1 MTFTFNTE
9 RSPLLNAEQLKD
21 YFKKYIN
28 ESKKEIIVCSAYIT
42 TPGIQWFK
50 ENIEDKNVKCRI
62 VTKWS
67 PSDLLSGSSSLDI
80 YSICKSNKWT
90 LEIIEDLH
98 AKFYL
103 MDKKH
108 LITGSLNL
116 TGRGIGLVP
125 ISNKEFGVYLET
137 TNDDLSNIDL
147 LLEDTTIVDD
157 HIYNLY
163 EKWLLDNKDFV
174 KQKIPELPIG
184 LKNIKEKK
192 LNKIWVTNFPWASP
206 SYFLNNINEKSEEIN
221 HDKNLFNIYHS
232 ENAEELLKHKLLSSD
247 IFRWFKKKILEKEN
261 KIFYFGEISEL
272 IHNSLFDDPKPYR
285 KSIKQL
291 QINLLDYIK
300 FFKIDGFEFTQP
312 NYSEKIVYKH

>member
-9 RSPLLNAEQLKD
+9 RSPLLNAEQLKE
-21 YFKKYIN
+21 YFKKYLQ
-28 ESKKEIIVCSAYIT
+28 ESRNEIIACSAYIT
-42 TPGIQWFK
+42 TTGIKWLR
-50 ENIEDKNVKCRI
+50 ESIADKNVKCRI

-80 YSICKSNKWT
+80 YHICKKNKWT

-137 TNDDLSNIDL
+137 TNDDLTNIDL
-147 LLEDTTIVDD
+147 LLEDSTIVDD
-157 HIYNLY
+157 HIYKLY
-163 EKWLLDNKDFV
+163 EAWLLENKDFV
-174 KQKIPELPIG
+174 KQKIPELPVE

-192 LNKIWVTNFPWASP
+192 LTKIWVTNFPWISP
-206 SYFLNNINEKSEEIN
+206 GEFLSNINTKSEEIN
-221 HDKNLFNIYHS
+221 HDKDLFNIYHS
-232 ENAEELLKHKLLSSD
+232 ENAEELLKHKFLSSD
-247 IFRWFKKKILEKEN
+247 IFRWFKKKVLEKEN
-261 KIFYFGEISEL
+261 KSFYFGELSEL

-285 KSIKQL
+285 KNVKQL

-300 FFKIDGFEFTQP
+300 FFKIENFKFEKP
-312 NYSEKIVYKH
+312 NFSEKITYLS